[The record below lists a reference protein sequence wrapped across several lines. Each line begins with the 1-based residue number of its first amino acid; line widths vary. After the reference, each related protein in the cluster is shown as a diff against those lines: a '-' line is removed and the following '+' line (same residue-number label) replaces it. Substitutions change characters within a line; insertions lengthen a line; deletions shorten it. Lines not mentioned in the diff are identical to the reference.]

1 MSEQNQHVKF
11 SLFYVV
17 IKVVV
22 VVIKGQISGHWEQGV
37 TRGNRGNKEEQGV
50 TRGNKEEHGV
60 TKGKQEVT
68 GVARGNKGQQEEHG

>member
-50 TRGNKEEHGV
+50 T
-60 TKGKQEVT
+60 KGKQGVT
-68 GVARGNKGQQEEHG
+68 GIARGNNG

>member
-50 TRGNKEEHGV
+50 TRRNK
-60 TKGKQEVT
+60 
-68 GVARGNKGQQEEHG
+68 R